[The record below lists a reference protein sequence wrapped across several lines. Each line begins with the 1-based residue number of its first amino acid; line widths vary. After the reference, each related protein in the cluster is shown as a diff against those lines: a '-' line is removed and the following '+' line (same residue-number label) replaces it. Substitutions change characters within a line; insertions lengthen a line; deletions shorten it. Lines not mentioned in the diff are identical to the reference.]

1 MDPLSLLN
9 IGAFEIERVLDF
21 DPRFLEE
28 DDDDHHDHEHTG
40 DDCSHESHHH
50 HDHEHTGD
58 DCAHESHHHHDHDH
72 KVGMADSRPYCM
84 VIVLRVLCVFHCAER
99 ICFACSMIRV
109 FHCVAN

>member
-1 MDPLSLLN
+1 MQVDPLSLLN

-28 DDDDHHDHEHTG
+28 DDDD
-40 DDCSHESHHH
+40 H